1 VALLG
6 ATPFV
11 AHHKSGR
18 LRIIAFTSK
27 ERFPPMP
34 EIPTLHE
41 AGYTAI
47 DSTQWLGLLA
57 PRGTSDDVV
66 QRLHAGIVK
75 ALALPDVRDRLAQ
88 SALQP
93 VGSTP
98 QQFAAVIQSEI
109 ERWSRVAQDLGI
121 QPQ

>member
-1 VALLG
+1 
-6 ATPFV
+6 
-11 AHHKSGR
+11 

-66 QRLHAGIVK
+66 QRLHGGIVK

-98 QQFAAVIQSEI
+98 RQFAAVIQSEI